1 VAKKAKTEQGNGKPA
16 LVIQDVQAIK
26 YVRAELPERGGVVVW
41 SGTHGVGKTTSIQ
54 CVSALTSKDAR
65 SNLRP
70 RDGCEC
76 GTIAAPGIVVRIG
89 RKNTASGELTMEM
102 MDPECDPSV
111 LVSPG
116 LKDEQKRDAHRLRM
130 LVRIGAVVVPS
141 EQWGCHVADV
151 LPDRVDTL
159 VAGLDPQNP
168 VGSAEIVRLR
178 VHELALACE
187 QESGRQVAMAD
198 ALNAQLASVDLT
210 APSDASVLQRVYDA
224 ALNEFSRVTAEA
236 NAAAQQCRAA
246 EDARVRLA
254 GVEAA
259 LPNLWV
265 IQDDVRGHEAARSSA
280 QAQIV
285 LLDEQI
291 TELRRQRENEVR
303 RVDAATRASTE
314 ATKRLQEGRNQ
325 HLAVAELRATV
336 EGGAVDGPSP
346 EVIEAARIAK
356 ESAHAAILT
365 GEQTRRGQETARAA
379 HAARDAATV
388 AETRSKELRSLAR
401 STDLVLEEALRGA
414 GFRGLVWR
422 DGRLYVESDR
432 GLEGKW
438 ELFDELSEGERYRW
452 AFDWI
457 SQKMPESSFVPL
469 SQEAWQGLGREA
481 RQEINRLCQER
492 CLWLWT
498 GQIGDGELRAEV
510 FGGDET
516 TGVDYPVGQEG

>member
-1 VAKKAKTEQGNGKPA
+1 MAKKAKVEQGNGRPA
-16 LVIQDVQAIK
+16 LEIKDVQAIK

-151 LPDRVDTL
+151 VPDRVDAL

-168 VGSAEIVRLR
+168 VGSAEILRLR
-178 VHELALACE
+178 VHELALTCE
-187 QESGRQVAMAD
+187 QAAAQQVAKAD
-198 ALNAQLASVDLT
+198 AFNAQLVGVDLT
-210 APSDASVLQRVYDA
+210 APSDAAMLQRAYDV
-224 ALNEFSRVTAEA
+224 ALGEFSRVTAEA
-236 NAAAQQCRAA
+236 KAAAQQRQAV
-246 EDARVRLA
+246 EDARAQLA

-259 LPNLWV
+259 LPNLQAL
-265 IQDDVRGHEAARSSA
+265 QDEIRGHEAERSCA
-280 QAQIV
+280 QAEIARIDQLIA
-285 LLDEQI
+285 
-291 TELRRQRENEVR
+291 ELRRRREDEVR
-303 RVDAATRASTE
+303 RVDAATRAGAE
-314 ATKRLQEGRNQ
+314 ASKRLQDGRNQ

-336 EGGAVDGPSP
+336 EGGTVDGPSP
-346 EVIEAARIAK
+346 EAIEQARIAK
-356 ESAHAAILT
+356 EAAHAAILT
-365 GEQTRRGQETARAA
+365 GEQTRRSQETARAA
-379 HAARDAATV
+379 HAARSAATV
-388 AETRSKELRSLAR
+388 ADQRAKELRSLAR
-401 STDLVLEEALRGA
+401 STDMVLEEALRGA
-414 GFRGLVWR
+414 GFLGLVWR

-432 GLEGKW
+432 GLDGKW

-481 RQEINRLCQER
+481 RQEINRLCQDR
-492 CLWLWT
+492 RLWLWT

-510 FGGDET
+510 FGGDEQ
-516 TGVDYPVGQEG
+516 TGVAYPAGVEG